1 MSQAVIVRA
10 SNRPLG
16 RPSRTVVAA
25 ALVAL
30 FLIAAAAFAA
40 LRPSSTGTAEVP
52 TSADIEA
59 KWGVRPIMVAS
70 TADGGLVDFRFIAL
84 DPEKVAAL
92 MSDVKNLPVLVAED
106 SGTLINSTA
115 AMAGDKHTF
124 NAGGTYFMLYR
135 NTNGAIRP
143 GTYVT
148 IAFGDLKIQHVIA
161 R

>member
-1 MSQAVIVRA
+1 MA
-10 SNRPLG
+10 
-16 RPSRTVVAA
+16 VAA

-40 LRPSSTGTAEVP
+40 LRPSSPVSAEVP

-59 KWGVRPIMVAS
+59 KWGVRPIMVAA

-92 MSDVKNLPVLVAED
+92 MIDVKNLPVLVAED
-106 SGTLINSTA
+106 TGTLINSTA

-143 GTYVT
+143 GTPVT